1 MIRVIVISIFLF
13 SSLFSK
19 VFGQENKTLTKIQM
33 QQDITALVGKIKYTH
48 PNPYYYRSKSDW
60 KIYLD
65 SVQGNL
71 PETLSEFDFWRKI
84 DQILI
89 FMNDAHTRSYPTKF
103 YKEYVKNDGLFFPF
117 SIENREGNYFVAKN
131 SSGTTIDTNEKIIAI
146 NGIPIQEIIAKL
158 KLHSSK
164 ELDYLDEKYVTS
176 SFGYYLWWAYD
187 LKSPYKIDF
196 SDENNK
202 TRTIEI
208 NGILE
213 KDFPKE
219 NEEKNE
225 EICTL
230 SIEKDSVALLT
241 IKDFDSE
248 KRSYFKKFYRKSF
261 KKINKLKIKNIVID
275 VRNHNGGD
283 SRYGEDF
290 AKYFADKPFRISSKT
305 IWKVTPEFKNG
316 FAQMYVPKVMRW
328 AKFLYGINKHTKA
341 IWHTKDNE
349 LAVVNNKLIKPKRS
363 ALKYKRNIY
372 VLTDNYTFS
381 AGSMFAGMVKDY
393 QLGTI
398 VGQPTGN
405 LSSFYADPF
414 LWYQLPNSKI
424 TFQVSTSLEVRPN
437 GIIDT
442 ESILP
447 DIYINDK
454 EDALEKTFE
463 LIQAKNHLPK

>member
-1 MIRVIVISIFLF
+1 MIRLFVFLVF
-13 SSLFSK
+13 FFLSQLKTFAQEK
-19 VFGQENKTLTKIQM
+19 VVLTKVQM
-33 QQDITALVGKIKYTH
+33 KQDITGLVEKIKYTH
-48 PNPYYYRSKSDW
+48 PNPYYYRSENDW
-60 KIYLD
+60 KKYLD
-65 SVQGNL
+65 SVQNNL

-103 YKEYVKNDGLFFPF
+103 YNEYVKNDGLFFPF
-117 SIENREGNYFVAKN
+117 SIENRDGNYFVSKN
-131 SSGTTIDTNEKIIAI
+131 YSKQVIAPDEKIMAI
-146 NGIPIQEIIAKL
+146 NGISIKEIIAKL

-176 SFGYYLWWAYD
+176 SFTYYLWRAYD
-187 LKSPYKIDF
+187 LKSPYKIEL
-196 SDENNK
+196 SDEK
-202 TRTIEI
+202 GQSRKIEI
-208 NGILE
+208 NGLLA

-219 NEEKNE
+219 KEDKKV
-225 EICTL
+225 EICTF
-230 SIEKDSVALLT
+230 SIVKDSIALLT

-261 KKINKLKIKNIVID
+261 KRINKLKIKNIIID
-275 VRNHNGGD
+275 VRNHDGGD

-305 IWKVTPEFKNG
+305 IWKVNPEFKSG
-316 FAQMYVPKVMRW
+316 FTQMYIPKVMRW

-341 IWHTKDNE
+341 IWNTKDNE

-398 VGQPTGN
+398 IGQPTGN

-414 LWYQLPNSKI
+414 MWYQLPNSKI

-437 GIIDT
+437 GILDT

-447 DIYINDK
+447 DILIKDK
-454 EDALEKTFE
+454 EDALEKTYE
-463 LIQAKNHLPK
+463 LIQTKNHLPK

>member
-1 MIRVIVISIFLF
+1 MIRLIVLFVLFFL
-13 SSLFSK
+13 SQLK
-19 VFGQENKTLTKIQM
+19 AFGQEKVTLTKIQM
-33 QQDITALVGKIKYTH
+33 KQDIAGLVEKIKYTH
-48 PNPYYYRSKSDW
+48 PNPYYYRSENDW
-60 KIYLD
+60 KKYLD
-65 SVQGNL
+65 SVQNNL

-103 YKEYVKNDGLFFPF
+103 YNEYVKNNGLFFPF
-117 SIENREGNYFVAKN
+117 SIENREGNYYVNKN
-131 SSGTTIDTNEKIIAI
+131 YSKEVIAPNEKIIAI
-146 NGIPIQEIIAKL
+146 NEIPIKEIIAKL

-176 SFGYYLWWAYD
+176 SFTYYLWRAYD
-187 LKSPYKIDF
+187 LKSPYKIDLL
-196 SDENNK
+196 DEKENSK
-202 TRTIEI
+202 KIEI
-208 NGILE
+208 NGLLS

-219 NEEKNE
+219 NDNKKE
-225 EICTL
+225 EICTF
-230 SIEKDSVALLT
+230 SIVKDSVALLT

-261 KKINKLKIKNIVID
+261 KKINNLKIKNIIID
-275 VRNHNGGD
+275 VRNHDGGD
-283 SRYGEDF
+283 DRYGEDF

-305 IWKVTPEFKNG
+305 IWKVNPEFKKG
-316 FAQMYVPKVMRW
+316 FTQMYISKVMRW

-341 IWHTKDNE
+341 IWNTKDNK
-349 LAVVNNKLIKPKRS
+349 LAVVNNKLIKPRRS

-398 VGQPTGN
+398 IGQPTGN

-414 LWYQLPNSKI
+414 IWYQLPNSKI

-447 DIYINDK
+447 DIYIKDK
-454 EDALEKTFE
+454 EDALEKAFE
-463 LIQAKNHLPK
+463 LIQTKNHLPK

>member
-1 MIRVIVISIFLF
+1 MIRLIILFVLFFISQL
-13 SSLFSK
+13 K
-19 VFGQENKTLTKIQM
+19 AFGQEKVNLTKVQM
-33 QQDITALVGKIKYTH
+33 KQDITALVGKIKYTH
-48 PNPYYYRSKSDW
+48 PNPYYYRSENDW
-60 KIYLD
+60 KKYLD
-65 SVQGNL
+65 SIQNNL

-103 YKEYVKNDGLFFPF
+103 YNEYVKNDGLFFPF
-117 SIENREGNYFVAKN
+117 SIENRNDNYFINKN
-131 SSGTTIDTNEKIIAI
+131 YSKEVIGPNEKIIAI
-146 NGIPIQEIIAKL
+146 NEISIQEIITKL

-176 SFGYYLWWAYD
+176 SFIYYLWRAYD
-187 LKSPYKIDF
+187 LKSPYKIEL
-196 SDENNK
+196 SDENENIRNIK
-202 TRTIEI
+202 I
-208 NGILE
+208 NGLLA

-219 NEEKNE
+219 KEDKNIE
-225 EICTL
+225 VCTF
-230 SIEKDSVALLT
+230 SIIKDSIALLT

-248 KRSYFKKFYRKSF
+248 KRSYFKNFYRKSF
-261 KKINKLKIKNIVID
+261 KEINKLKIKNIIID
-275 VRNHNGGD
+275 VRNHDGGD

-305 IWKVTPEFKNG
+305 LWKVTPEFKKG
-316 FAQMYVPKVMRW
+316 FTQMYIPKVMRW

-341 IWHTKDNE
+341 IWNTKDNE

-363 ALKYKRNIY
+363 AFKYKRNIY

-398 VGQPTGN
+398 IGQPTGN

-414 LWYQLPNSKI
+414 MWYQLPNSKI
-424 TFQVSTSLEVRPN
+424 TFQVSTSMEVRPN
-437 GIIDT
+437 GILDT

-447 DIYINDK
+447 DISIKYK
-454 EDALEKTFE
+454 EDALEKALE
-463 LIQAKNHLPK
+463 LIQTKK

>member
-1 MIRVIVISIFLF
+1 MIRLFVLLVFIFLSHLKTF
-13 SSLFSK
+13 A
-19 VFGQENKTLTKIQM
+19 QEKLTLTKVQM
-33 QQDITALVGKIKYTH
+33 KQDITGLVEKIKYTH
-48 PNPYYYRSKSDW
+48 PNPYYYRNENDW
-60 KIYLD
+60 KKYLD
-65 SVQGNL
+65 SVQNNL

-89 FMNDAHTRSYPTKF
+89 FINDAHTRSYPTKF
-103 YKEYVKNDGLFFPF
+103 YNEYVKNDGLFFPF
-117 SIENREGNYFVAKN
+117 SIENRDGHYFVSKN
-131 SSGTTIDTNEKIIAI
+131 YSNEAIDSNEKITAI
-146 NGIPIQEIIAKL
+146 NGIPIQKIIAKL

-176 SFGYYLWWAYD
+176 SFIYYLWRAYD
-187 LKSPYKIDF
+187 LKSPYKIEL
-196 SDENNK
+196 SDEK
-202 TRTIEI
+202 GKSRKIEI
-208 NGILE
+208 NGLLA

-219 NEEKNE
+219 KEDKKE
-225 EICTL
+225 EICTF
-230 SIEKDSVALLT
+230 SIVKDSIALLT

-261 KKINKLKIKNIVID
+261 KKIGKFKIKNIIID
-275 VRNHNGGD
+275 VRNHDGGD

-305 IWKVTPEFKNG
+305 IWKVNPEFKSG
-316 FAQMYVPKVMRW
+316 FTQMYIPKALRW

-341 IWHTKDNE
+341 IWNTKDNE

-381 AGSMFAGMVKDY
+381 AGSMFTGMVKDY

-398 VGQPTGN
+398 IGQPTGN

-414 LWYQLPNSKI
+414 MWYQLPNSKI
-424 TFQVSTSLEVRPN
+424 TFQVSTSLEVRPS

-447 DIYINDK
+447 DVYVKDK

-463 LIQAKNHLPK
+463 LIQSLQK